1 MQTSIKT
8 RISEDLKN
16 EAMHVLNECGL
27 TVSSAI
33 RIFLEQVV
41 QSKGLPFEVKQ
52 RPSATTKQALA
63 EARQMELNAEN
74 RYESVE
80 MMIKGLSD
88 EGKQE
93 K

>member
-41 QSKGLPFEVKQ
+41 QAKGLPFEVKQ
-52 RPSATTKQALA
+52 RPSASTQQALA
-63 EARQMELNAEN
+63 EARQIELNAEHH
-74 RYESVE
+74 YDSGE
-80 MMIKGLSD
+80 I
-88 EGKQE
+88 
-93 K
+93 

>member
-8 RISEDLKN
+8 RISEDLKA
-16 EAMHVLNECGL
+16 EAMHVLNDCGL

-33 RIFLEQVV
+33 RLFLEQVV

-63 EARQMELNAEN
+63 EARQLEMDAAH
-74 RYESVE
+74 RYESIE
-80 MMIKGLSD
+80 MMIKGLEN